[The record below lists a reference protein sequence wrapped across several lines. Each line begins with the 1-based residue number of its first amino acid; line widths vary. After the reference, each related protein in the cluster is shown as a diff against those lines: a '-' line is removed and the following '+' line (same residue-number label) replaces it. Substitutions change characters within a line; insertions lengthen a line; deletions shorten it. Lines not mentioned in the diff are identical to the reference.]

1 MAIELFLS
9 LWDSVCSGRMLG
21 TDRDGGAELGVPVL
35 CLLVHRLL
43 PGGRVCVSFP
53 SPGFPGSVSQGSNRR
68 FQSTV
73 EEGVGFQQ
81 QTPCVL
87 IGTWD
92 FQS

>member
-43 PGGRVCVSFP
+43 PGGSL
-53 SPGFPGSVSQGSNRR
+53 
-68 FQSTV
+68 
-73 EEGVGFQQ
+73 
-81 QTPCVL
+81 CVL
-87 IGTWD
+87 PFTRVPRLCLPGK
-92 FQS
+92 